1 MRASLIALSLLFIL
15 ASGCATTQTQTGTHG
30 APPIAYSEQG
40 LASWYGPE
48 LAKGT
53 PTASGERYR
62 DSDYTAAH
70 KKLPFG
76 TRVLVENL
84 KNGRRVV
91 VRITD
96 RGPYGR
102 GRIIDLSGAAARA
115 IRMIDAGVVPVKLVV
130 VP

>member
-1 MRASLIALSLLFIL
+1 MRLIPQATAIALWVF
-15 ASGCATTQTQTGTHG
+15 AGCATSQLPPAPG
-30 APPIAYSEQG
+30 APREAYSEQG

-48 LAKGT
+48 LAKGS

-62 DSDYTAAH
+62 DAAYTAAH

-84 KNGRRVV
+84 KNGRKVV

-102 GRIIDLSGAAARA
+102 GRIIDLSGAAARQLH
-115 IRMIDAGVVPVKLVV
+115 MIDAGVVPVRLVV
-130 VP
+130 IP